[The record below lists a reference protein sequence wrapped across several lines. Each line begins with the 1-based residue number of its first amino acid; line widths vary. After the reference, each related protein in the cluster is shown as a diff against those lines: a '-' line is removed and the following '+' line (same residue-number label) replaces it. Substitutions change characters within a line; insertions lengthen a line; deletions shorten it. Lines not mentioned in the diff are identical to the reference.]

1 MHKTSSPGRAEAR
14 GSNSGDRENQNL
26 DAQLLPDPALIGNTR
41 RLIRV
46 EGGAPLYEV
55 FTISSYF
62 ELVSGSEKWRFNELW
77 EGIVQQ
83 IRLAAREGA
92 Q

>member
-1 MHKTSSPGRAEAR
+1 MHIPDSSEKGGVPAANRTPPQ
-14 GSNSGDRENQNL
+14 NQNL
-26 DAQLLPDPALIGNTR
+26 DAQLLPDPTILGNSR

-55 FTISSYF
+55 FVISSYF
-62 ELVSGSEKWRFNELW
+62 ELVSDSERWRFNELW
-77 EGIVQQ
+77 ESVIGQ
-83 IRLAAREGA
+83 IRLAERSA

>member
-1 MHKTSSPGRAEAR
+1 MNAPPQKERRPAR
-14 GSNSGDRENQNL
+14 SADHQNESNT
-26 DAQLLPDPALIGNTR
+26 QLLPDSAILGNSR

-55 FTISSYF
+55 FVISSYF
-62 ELVSGSEKWRFNELW
+62 ELVTDCETERFNTLW
-77 EGIVQQ
+77 EGIIGQ
-83 IRLAAREGA
+83 IRLAERSA